1 MTDLHSRRGLI
12 AALCLVLAAS
22 VGAAEQSGDRYRV
35 KTTIDMKGMPFQMP
49 AQTSEV
55 CTSRQGG
62 SSSMIP
68 HDDNCRI
75 TGFARNGNRN
85 TFRMECTGKDAM
97 SGEGETEQLG
107 PDAYRGSIR
116 ASTRVEGQPMEMT
129 IRFEGTRIGG
139 CDYASESP
147 EAIGNAML
155 AQTCESQIDSAL
167 SWQMFVGT
175 EATCAAFKQ
184 KFCANIVRQAD
195 ALVDPAKFP
204 KQEIGFPWEGY
215 EACGRP
221 RATILAKAC
230 NAAKA
235 SGNLDF
241 IGARCPELVAPAC
254 AAADARTQPCFV
266 ARHCPDQARALAAQQ
281 CAGRGYTAMRASP
294 YRDFCT
300 RHASQRLGERN

>member
-1 MTDLHSRRGLI
+1 MIHTHSRRGLI

-22 VGAAEQSGDRYRV
+22 AGAAEQSGDRYRV

-49 AQTSEV
+49 AQSSEV
-55 CTSRQGG
+55 CTSKQGG
-62 SSSMIP
+62 SSTMIP

-75 TGFARNGNRN
+75 SGFARNGNRN

-107 PDAYRGSIR
+107 ADAYRGSIR
-116 ASTRVEGQPMEMT
+116 ASTRVEGEPMEVT
-129 IRFEGTRIGG
+129 IRFEGMRIGG

-147 EAIGNAML
+147 EAIGNAL
-155 AQTCESQIDSAL
+155 VAQTCETQIESAHAWKL
-167 SWQMFVGT
+167 FVGPRSS
-175 EATCAAFKQ
+175 CAKLKPQ
-184 KFCANIVRQAD
+184 FCANLVRQTD

-204 KQEIGFPWEGY
+204 KQEIGFPWEGF

-221 RATILAKAC
+221 RAAIVAKAC
-230 NAAKA
+230 NTAKA
-235 SGNLDF
+235 GGDLDF
-241 IGARCPELVAPAC
+241 IGAQCPALVAPAC
-254 AAADARTQPCFV
+254 AAADARTKPGFV
-266 ARHCPDQARALAAQQ
+266 ARHCPEQARALATQQ

-294 YRDFCT
+294 YRDFCS